1 MTSLCHNFSLEYN
14 STLIVCGILTQHY
27 NDLYTMLAI
36 YLQKCH
42 ELMSF
47 HHTFYYIQSKR
58 GEIIQNGHSNPN
70 VAKKKIRLRHGQKE
84 TKRKITPHKT
94 KNIKKQRLSNI
105 KRKLCEYSVVSTG
118 SFVTL
123 RNKHL
128 VWIWWVQLSRI
139 V

>member
-1 MTSLCHNFSLEYN
+1 MPSLCHNFSLEYN

-70 VAKKKIRLRHGQKE
+70 VAKKKNPTTPWPKRDKE
-84 TKRKITPHKT
+84 
-94 KNIKKQRLSNI
+94 KNNTTQNKK
-105 KRKLCEYSVVSTG
+105 
-118 SFVTL
+118 
-123 RNKHL
+123 H
-128 VWIWWVQLSRI
+128 
-139 V
+139 